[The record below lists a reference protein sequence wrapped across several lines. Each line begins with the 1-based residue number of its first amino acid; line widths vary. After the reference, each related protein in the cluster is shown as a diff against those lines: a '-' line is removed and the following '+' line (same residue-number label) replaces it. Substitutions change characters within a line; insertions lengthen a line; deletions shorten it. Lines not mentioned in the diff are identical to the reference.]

1 MKSSIVSTSKRHS
14 SAVLCL
20 LACLSA
26 WALDPGIAT
35 TKSSPVTVA
44 GGSSYA
50 MRDKTADKRSLYIL
64 NTGTGEKREI
74 YHSLGAIGEFEMS
87 PDGTYVAGSE
97 RTSES
102 PEKSLFVITTEG
114 ELVLKVTG
122 VYRYSWAP
130 DGGSIAYIVGNYREG
145 GLGFTPSSI
154 WVYQMKESVARKLP
168 CLGHDLSWA
177 ERDNCVYVWAIEP
190 GKGDCVYEYSP
201 TDGQAI
207 ESTHKGIDFSPDGK
221 YYYAPQYEGGP
232 FRLFLSATDEEI
244 TNRVRCVPI
253 DDDFGPSGWLTSSIL
268 LVPVRIYGANRDTLV
283 NVESDT
289 FCELPGEV
297 ITYPIGG
304 TTFKMWSNGA
314 IADVALDSL
323 KFEGAKE

>member
-1 MKSSIVSTSKRHS
+1 MSTDCLST
-14 SAVLCL
+14 VLCI
-20 LACLSA
+20 LASLPA
-26 WALDPGIAT
+26 WALDLGVAT
-35 TKSSPVTVA
+35 AMGSTVTVV
-44 GGSSYA
+44 GGFRYA
-50 MRDKTADKRSLYIL
+50 VQDKTADKRSLYIL

-74 YHSLGAIGEFEMS
+74 YHSLGAIWDFEMS
-87 PDGTYVAGSE
+87 PDGTYIAGSE

-122 VYRYSWAP
+122 VYRFSWAP
-130 DGGSIAYIVGNYREG
+130 DGGSIAYIVGNYTED
-145 GLGFTPSSI
+145 GLGFIPSGVWI
-154 WVYQMKESVARKLP
+154 YELKQSVARKLP
-168 CLGHDLSWA
+168 CLGQDLSWA
-177 ERDNCVYVWAIEP
+177 EHDKNLYIWFIERRKP
-190 GKGDCVYEYSP
+190 DRVIEYRP
-201 TDGQAI
+201 DTQQLL
-207 ESTHKGIDFSPDGK
+207 ETTHEGVDFSPDGK

-244 TNRVRCVPI
+244 TDRVRCVSI
-253 DDDFGPSGWLTSSIL
+253 DVAFGPSGWLTNSIL
-268 LVPVRIYGANRDTLV
+268 VVPVRIYGANRDTLV
-283 NVESDT
+283 NVETDT